1 MIWCVDDDNT
11 IRDIEV
17 YTLTQTGFEAKGFS
31 DGISMLEALK
41 TEKPELIV
49 LDIMMPGMDGVE
61 VLKEIR
67 NRTDTRKIPVIM
79 ATAKGTEMDKIQG
92 LDAGADDYLTKPFAM
107 GVRVEHSQELINA
120 SQYNDKTIAHLLPAA
135 SYSLVHNVNNR
146 GVFSFCMC
154 PGGMIIPASTEK
166 GSLVVNGMSSSNR
179 GSKFANSG
187 IVVSINPQDVKE
199 YKDFPA
205 LSLMKFQ
212 QECEKKMYV
221 NNQTAPAQR
230 ISDFIKNKASSNIGA
245 SSYPSGLHACNMND
259 FLPKIVAENLK
270 EVRG

>member
-67 NRTDTRKIPVIM
+67 SRTDTRKIPVIM

-92 LDAGADDYLTKPFAM
+92 LDTGADDYLVKPF
-107 GVRVEHSQELINA
+107 GVMEMVSRIKAVLRRCTPEEVTDVISIAEITL
-120 SQYNDKTIAHLLPAA
+120 NDKEHTV
-135 SYSLVHNVNNR
+135 S
-146 GVFSFCMC
+146 
-154 PGGMIIPASTEK
+154 
-166 GSLVVNGMSSSNR
+166 VNGENVALTFKEFEILKMFMSNPGVAFSRERLLSEVWGIDYLGESR
-179 GSKFANSG
+179 TVDMHIKTLRQKLGESG
-187 IVVSINPQDVKE
+187 KRIETVIGVGYRMEGVK
-199 YKDFPA
+199 
-205 LSLMKFQ
+205 
-212 QECEKKMYV
+212 
-221 NNQTAPAQR
+221 
-230 ISDFIKNKASSNIGA
+230 
-245 SSYPSGLHACNMND
+245 
-259 FLPKIVAENLK
+259 
-270 EVRG
+270 